1 LSRRWLAVLP
11 PLVYAAVIFAL
22 SSQSRPLPFLP
33 DELMLHDKLLHALE
47 YSVLGAL
54 LVVPLQLAGFG
65 PRAAFVVAVLLGSLY
80 GATDEIHQS
89 FVPGR
94 DAAVL
99 DWVADTLGVALGAA
113 GASAASVALR
123 RARGA
128 G

>member
-1 LSRRWLAVLP
+1 VSRRWLAFAP
-11 PLVYAAVIFAL
+11 PLAYAAVIFAL

-33 DELMLHDKLLHALE
+33 DELLLHDKLLHALE

-54 LVVPLQLAGFG
+54 LVVSLRLAGLR
-65 PRAAFVVAVLLGSLY
+65 PRPALVVAVLLGSLY

-113 GASAASVALR
+113 AVTMTGIALR

>member
-1 LSRRWLAVLP
+1 MSRRWLAFLP
-11 PLVYAAVIFAL
+11 PLAYAAVIFAL

-33 DELMLHDKLLHALE
+33 DELLLHDKLLHALE

-54 LVVPLQLAGFG
+54 LVVALRLAGLG
-65 PRAAFVVAVLLGSLY
+65 PRAALLVAVLLGSIY

-99 DWVADTLGVALGAA
+99 DWVADTLGVILGAA
-113 GASAASVALR
+113 AATVASVALR

>member
-1 LSRRWLAVLP
+1 MSRRWLAFLP
-11 PLVYAAVIFAL
+11 PLAYAAIIFAL
-22 SSQSRPLPFLP
+22 SSESRPLPFLP
-33 DELMLHDKLLHALE
+33 DELMLHDKLLHAVE
-47 YSVLGAL
+47 YAVLGAL
-54 LVVPLQLAGFG
+54 LVPSLRLAGLG
-65 PRAAFVVAVLLGSLY
+65 RRAAVLVAVLVGSLY
-80 GATDEIHQS
+80 GASDEIHQS

-113 GASAASVALR
+113 AATFAGVALR

>member
-1 LSRRWLAVLP
+1 LSRRWLAFLP
-11 PLVYAAVIFAL
+11 PLAYAAVIFAL

-33 DELMLHDKLLHALE
+33 DEFLLHDKLLHALE
-47 YSVLGAL
+47 YAVLGAL
-54 LVVPLQLAGFG
+54 LVPSLRLAGLR

-113 GASAASVALR
+113 AATAASVALR

>member
-1 LSRRWLAVLP
+1 LRRRWLVFLA
-11 PLVYAAVIFAL
+11 PLLYAAVIFAL
-22 SSQSRPLPFLP
+22 SSQSRPLPFLS
-33 DELMLHDKLLHALE
+33 DDFLSHDKILHALE

-54 LVVPLQLAGFG
+54 LVGALRLAGLR
-65 PRAAFVVAVLLGSLY
+65 PPVALVVAVLLGSIY
-80 GATDEIHQS
+80 GATDELHQS

-99 DWVADTLGVALGAA
+99 DWVADTLGVTLGAA
-113 GASAASVALR
+113 AATVALR

>member
-1 LSRRWLAVLP
+1 MSRRWLVFVP
-11 PLVYAAVIFAL
+11 PLAYAAVIFTL
-22 SSQSRPLPFLP
+22 SAQSRPLPFLP
-33 DELMLHDKLLHALE
+33 DELMLHDKLLHAAE

-54 LVVPLQLAGFG
+54 LVFSLRLAGLR
-65 PRAAFVVAVLLGSLY
+65 PPTAFVVAVLLGSLY

-94 DAAVL
+94 DASVL

-113 GASAASVALR
+113 AATAASVALR

>member
-1 LSRRWLAVLP
+1 MSRRWLAFLP

-33 DELMLHDKLLHALE
+33 DEFLLHDKLLHALE
-47 YSVLGAL
+47 YAVLGAL
-54 LVVPLQLAGFG
+54 LVPSLRLAGLG
-65 PRAAFVVAVLLGSLY
+65 PRAALVVAVLVGSLY

-113 GASAASVALR
+113 GATAASVALR

>member
-1 LSRRWLAVLP
+1 MSRRWLAFLP
-11 PLVYAAVIFAL
+11 PLAYAAVIFAL
-22 SSQSRPLPFLP
+22 SAQSRPLPFLP
-33 DELMLHDKLLHALE
+33 DEFLLHDKLLHALE

-54 LVVPLQLAGFG
+54 LVVSLRLAGLR
-65 PRAAFVVAVLLGSLY
+65 PRTALLLAVFLGSLY

-94 DAAVL
+94 DASVL

-113 GASAASVALR
+113 AATAASVALR
-123 RARGA
+123 RAGGA